1 MTPDQDLSARLAD
14 HLSKEAWY
22 VDMLETQGRDYYD
35 PPYEN
40 KLKDSTNKACGDAY
54 RSGQLITLADHERAV
69 QSAVAKAVEAEREA
83 IVDMFLPEQ
92 LTVWSSEILGDLSAE
107 GVLDIQEYGEKVV
120 AYDIVARN
128 LQALAAAIRGGW
140 MSDYFEHRRKCA
152 ALRDAEAEGLV
163 SDSMDVRKAL
173 LERMHAGELTLDE
186 VKAELARIKRQGR
199 KSGMVTRAQAY
210 SGRTP

>member
-1 MTPDQDLSARLAD
+1 MTHNTPAPVADKALAERLARMAT
-14 HLSKEAWY
+14 SP
-22 VDMLETQGRDYYD
+22 RDSGLFD
-35 PPYEN
+35 
-40 KLKDSTNKACGDAY
+40 LVLTDAY
-54 RSGQLITLADHERAV
+54 RSGQMITLADHT
-69 QSAVAKAVEAEREA
+69 SAVAKAVEAEREA
-83 IVDMFLPEQ
+83 IVDMFHPEQ

-107 GVLDIQEYGEKVV
+107 GVLDIQEYCEKVV

>member
-1 MTPDQDLSARLAD
+1 
-14 HLSKEAWY
+14 
-22 VDMLETQGRDYYD
+22 
-35 PPYEN
+35 
-40 KLKDSTNKACGDAY
+40 
-54 RSGQLITLADHERAV
+54 
-69 QSAVAKAVEAEREA
+69 
-83 IVDMFLPEQ
+83 
-92 LTVWSSEILGDLSAE
+92 
-107 GVLDIQEYGEKVV
+107 
-120 AYDIVARN
+120 
-128 LQALAAAIRGGW
+128 

-163 SDSMDVRKAL
+163 ADSMEVRKAL